1 MSSSQTLANLRAAAP
16 AIAPSLLSCDFA
28 RLGEEIRRVEQA
40 GAKLLH
46 LDIMDGHF
54 VPNLSFGIPVVEAIR
69 RCTELPLDV
78 HLMIS
83 EPGRYV
89 KRFRDAGA
97 DLLTIHI
104 ETVSDPHSSVE
115 RNSFRSLES
124 KQNSFRSPGSER
136 TEVRSTEES
145 ERNEFRFTTDVRAL
159 LSEIR
164 AMGAGVGISL
174 NPPTPVDSLN
184 GCLDLCDL
192 VLVMS
197 VMPGFGGQRFDPVAL
212 EKLRYLRAVG
222 GPQLL
227 LSIDGGVNAETIESC
242 AAAGAD
248 LFVTGSALFNQPDFG
263 RFLKQ
268 MTGLAKS
275 AKEVR
280 V

>member
-1 MSSSQTLANLRAAAP
+1 MSSSRILADLHAASP

-28 RLGEEIRRVEQA
+28 QLGEEIRRVEQA

-69 RCTELPLDV
+69 RSTRLPLDV

-83 EPGRYV
+83 EPGRYA

-104 ETVSDPHSSVE
+104 ETVPE
-115 RNSFRSLES
+115 
-124 KQNSFRSPGSER
+124 PR
-136 TEVRSTEES
+136 T
-145 ERNEFRFTTDVRAL
+145 L

-174 NPPTPVDSLN
+174 NPPTPVDSLA

-197 VMPGFGGQRFDPVAL
+197 VMPGFGGQKFDPVAL

-222 GPQLL
+222 GSRLL
-227 LSIDGGVNAETIESC
+227 LSIDGGVNRETVGSC

-248 LFVTGSALFNQPDFG
+248 LFVTGSALFSQKDYG
-263 RFLKQ
+263 RFLEQ